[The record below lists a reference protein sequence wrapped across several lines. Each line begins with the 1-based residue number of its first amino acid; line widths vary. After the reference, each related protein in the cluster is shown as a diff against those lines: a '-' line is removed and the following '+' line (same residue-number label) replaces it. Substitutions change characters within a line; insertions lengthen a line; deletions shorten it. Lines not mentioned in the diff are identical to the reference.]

1 MDVQKVAEDNTLNIN
16 FKNFLKIELK
26 NKDILKISGEN
37 GIGKTT
43 LIRKI
48 ATLKSFTQNEIFWNG
63 KDIFKDKSELSG
75 YRKKISYL
83 GHSIAIKKNLSVI
96 ENITL
101 HNTNACNSH
110 INETLKVL
118 ELEDYVNYYSSQL
131 SQGLKQRVALAR
143 VFLSNAKLY
152 LLDEPFT
159 ALDKKIIQ
167 KVEDHIFDHLA
178 SNSIVIFI
186 SHANSS
192 EKHRK
197 RIKYLNLKYD

>member
-1 MDVQKVAEDNTLNIN
+1 MDVQKIDEDNILNIN
-16 FKNFLKIELK
+16 FNNFLKIELK

-48 ATLKSFTQNEIFWNG
+48 ATLKSFEQNEIFWNG
-63 KDIFKDKSELSG
+63 KDIFKNKSELSC

-101 HNTNACNSH
+101 HNTSACKSH
-110 INETLKVL
+110 INETLKML

-167 KVEDHIFDHLA
+167 KVEDHIFDHLS

-186 SHANSS
+186 SHANPS